1 MNIILLEL
9 DKLYGRYKY
18 LQNLYYEMYTEA
30 YISPICPTPES
41 GWGNLSPSNWVSL
54 ECCGSKSL
62 RKRDG
67 DGWRYIKLYID
78 FKCVC
83 RLLNKIKTLLEYT
96 LSRRASLHPDRGVK
110 DPSMMM
116 RVAHPN
122 GEGYPESTT
131 NVLLGFEEINTLLSY
146 KDIKTFFDNND
157 ILYSIIDSNYD
168 LDLAEN

>member
-9 DKLYGRYKY
+9 DKLYGRYEY
-18 LQNLYYEMYTEA
+18 LQNLYYDMYTEA
-30 YISPICPTPES
+30 YISPIYPNPES

-54 ECCGSKSL
+54 EYCGSKSL
-62 RKRDG
+62 RKRDGRRDG

-83 RLLNKIKTLLEYT
+83 RLLNKIKTLLVQ
-96 LSRRASLHPDRGVK
+96 RAR
-110 DPSMMM
+110 
-116 RVAHPN
+116 
-122 GEGYPESTT
+122 YPQSESTT

-168 LDLAEN
+168 LI